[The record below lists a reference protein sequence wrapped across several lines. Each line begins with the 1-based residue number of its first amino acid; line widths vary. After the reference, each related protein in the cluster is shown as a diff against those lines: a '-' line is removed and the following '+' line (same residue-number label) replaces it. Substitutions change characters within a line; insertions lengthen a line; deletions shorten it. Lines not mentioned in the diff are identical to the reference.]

1 MNKRAFGY
9 GAGGLLVAAGVA
21 VAGTFAY
28 RHFVQGGVAP
38 AATAAA
44 NPPRVIRMGAEDAPT
59 VPPGAVKIAPIAMK
73 KPPVP
78 ASQPAQAKAAPAKTA
93 DAQAAQPKV
102 AQPKVAQPKPSL
114 TIQPKPA
121 TTQPKAPQTRPTT
134 QPRTAPAK
142 SAQSAQAKKSR
153 VISLQ
158 GSEKP
163 TAATNAALTPAD
175 KASLSVVH
183 QLRSLRNAIQVWRY
197 RHGGQAPDFITHAAW
212 EQFVR
217 PDKQGQV
224 LSQTPVNPLNGLSD
238 VMAIKGEARAGEAVG
253 GKFGY
258 VYSSATG
265 RLWATDAGGRV
276 LDEAAIDTLSLEVRA
291 VRGLSPR
298 EAEQYLL
305 VGLDSMRNQ
314 VALYQMQHGDRQ
326 PDFRTYPAF
335 EQFLK
340 PTFADGRIVDG
351 EAPGPQPTKGPASY
365 GPYLLSTP
373 VNPLNGKYK
382 VAVVA
387 GEVKPGQKVTV
398 ADAGFVFSTGR
409 NELYATDAA
418 GCVFDDAKAREAYTP
433 RGASAAAPL
442 QK

>member
-1 MNKRAFGY
+1 MSKRVLGY
-9 GAGGLLVAAGVA
+9 GAGGLVIVAGVA
-21 VAGTFAY
+21 VAGTFGY
-28 RHFVQGGVAP
+28 RHFVQGTTEPA
-38 AATAAA
+38 AATANA
-44 NPPRVIRMGAEDAPT
+44 PRVLKISAEDAPT
-59 VPPGAVKIAPIAMK
+59 VPAGTVKIAPIAMK
-73 KPPVP
+73 KPPAP
-78 ASQPAQAKAAPAKTA
+78 ASQPAGAKPAPAQPAAPQPKAAEPKGRP
-93 DAQAAQPKV
+93 AAQLARPR
-102 AQPKVAQPKPSL
+102 PSL
-114 TIQPKPA
+114 TVQSKPAA
-121 TTQPKAPQTRPTT
+121 TTQPKPTSQPAQRP
-134 QPRTAPAK
+134 
-142 SAQSAQAKKSR
+142 QAKKSR
-153 VISLQ
+153 VISIQ
-158 GSEKP
+158 GTAAKP
-163 TAATNAALTPAD
+163 TAPSNAALTPAE

-197 RHGGQAPDFITHAAW
+197 RHGGQAPDFTTHAAW

-224 LSQTPVNPLNGLSD
+224 LSQRPVNPLNGLSE
-238 VMAIKGEARAGEAVG
+238 VTVIKGEARVGEAVG

-258 VYSSATG
+258 VYSTGSG

-276 LDEAAIDTLSLEVRA
+276 LDEGAIDTLSLEVRA
-291 VRGLSPR
+291 VRELSPR

-335 EQFLK
+335 EQLLK
-340 PTFADGRIVDG
+340 PTFADGRIVEG
-351 EAPGPQPTKGPASY
+351 EAPGPQPAKGPASY

-387 GEVKPGQKVTV
+387 GEVKAGQKVAL

>member
-1 MNKRAFGY
+1 
-9 GAGGLLVAAGVA
+9 
-21 VAGTFAY
+21 
-28 RHFVQGGVAP
+28 
-38 AATAAA
+38 
-44 NPPRVIRMGAEDAPT
+44 
-59 VPPGAVKIAPIAMK
+59 MK

-78 ASQPAQAKAAPAKTA
+78 ASQPAQAKPAPAKA
-93 DAQAAQPKV
+93 PEPQAAQPKVAQPKV

-114 TIQPKPA
+114 TLQSKPAA
-121 TTQPKAPQTRPTT
+121 TTQPKAPQTAATT
-134 QPRTAPAK
+134 QPKPTSAK
-142 SAQSAQAKKSR
+142 SSQGPQAKKSR

-163 TAATNAALTPAD
+163 AAASNAALTTAD

-238 VMAIKGEARAGEAVG
+238 VMAIKGEARVGEAVG

-258 VYSSATG
+258 VFSSASG
-265 RLWATDAGGRV
+265 RLWATDADGRV

-291 VRGLSPR
+291 VRELSPR

-326 PDFRTYPAF
+326 PDFKTYPAF

-340 PTFADGRIVDG
+340 PTFADGRIVEGD
-351 EAPGPQPTKGPASY
+351 APGPQPTKGPASY

-387 GEVKPGQKVTV
+387 GEVKAGQKVAV